1 MLQNVIQL
9 SNENSLIKNSLR
21 YISKLLLNTFSNIKI
36 NKPLYSFT
44 LPGFILGTSG
54 FYMSLNS
61 VQTLYLDGSFNLE
74 NIVLMTL
81 LALIGTIMMFMG
93 VLLHSIAGLIRY
105 KANEF

>member
-1 MLQNVIQL
+1 
-9 SNENSLIKNSLR
+9 
-21 YISKLLLNTFSNIKI
+21 
-36 NKPLYSFT
+36 
-44 LPGFILGTSG
+44 
-54 FYMSLNS
+54 